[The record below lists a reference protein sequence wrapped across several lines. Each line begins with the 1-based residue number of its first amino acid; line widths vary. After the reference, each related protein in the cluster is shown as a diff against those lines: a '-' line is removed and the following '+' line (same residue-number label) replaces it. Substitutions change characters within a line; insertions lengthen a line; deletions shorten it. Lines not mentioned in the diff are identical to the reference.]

1 MSDLMLL
8 GILRMPVSDNPKELS
23 ATEWVQIKSAM
34 REAATRIETDADA
47 LKAQAKEI
55 AELKKELNAW
65 HESANWPEK
74 SPGRMRA
81 RIAELEATLRF
92 YADPQKFTDCNGDD
106 VQVPDFY
113 DELDFGATARAAL
126 KGEEG

>member
-81 RIAELEATLRF
+81 AIR
-92 YADPQKFTDCNGDD
+92 
-106 VQVPDFY
+106 
-113 DELDFGATARAAL
+113 
-126 KGEEG
+126 EGGKE